1 MKWPAAALWLA
12 LAWQQD
18 PAQQGLKA
26 LEEQKYQE
34 AAEWFAR
41 AVEADPDDYGALFHL
56 ALAHSLLGKDEQ
68 AIAAYRRVLQL
79 KPGLYEAEL
88 NLGIL
93 LLRQKRAQDAI
104 PHLEAA
110 AQQKPELARP
120 RVHWG
125 LALLEAARYEQALQ
139 VLGEAL
145 RLDANSALAHLGMAR
160 ALAKLNRLEDAAIHF
175 RMAAGLDPDFK
186 DALWELAALYEAAGR
201 PEHAI
206 ALYAQFPDHAGARE
220 RLGRLLLETGR
231 ASEAIPHLE
240 WAVAHSPTPANRSA
254 LALAYSKAGEPEKAL
269 EQMQQAL
276 ALAPG
281 DPDLRLLHGRLLRD
295 HKRFAEAAGEF
306 QRYVHARPDSVEG
319 WSELAAMLV
328 SLEQYP
334 QALVALDRVRA
345 LNGETAGHHYLRAI
359 VLDKSRDYK
368 GALAAYQAFLAASQ
382 GRFPNEEFKAR
393 QRIRILEKELERR

>member
-1 MKWPAAALWLA
+1 MRWLAAPLWLA

-18 PAQQGLKA
+18 PAQQGLQA
-26 LEEQKYQE
+26 LEEHKYRE

-41 AVEADPDDYGALFHL
+41 AVEADPNDYGALFHL
-56 ALAHSLLGKDEQ
+56 ALAQSFLGRDDE

-93 LLRQKRAQDAI
+93 LLRQKRAQEAI

-110 AQQKPELARP
+110 AQQKPEVARP
-120 RVHWG
+120 RLHWG
-125 LALLEAARYEQALQ
+125 LALLEAARYEQARQ
-139 VLGEAL
+139 VLGETL

-160 ALAKLNRLEDAAIHF
+160 ALAGQNRLEEAATHF
-175 RMAAGLDPDFK
+175 RKAAELDSGFQ
-186 DALWELAALYEAAGR
+186 DALWELAALYEAAGQR
-201 PEHAI
+201 EQAI

-220 RLGRLLLETGR
+220 RLGRLLLEAGR
-231 ASEAIPHLE
+231 ASEAVAHLE
-240 WAVAHSPTPANRSA
+240 WAVTHSPTAANRSA

-269 EQMQQAL
+269 QQMRQAL

-281 DPDLRLLHGRLLRD
+281 DPDLRLLYGRLLRD
-295 HKRFAEAAGEF
+295 QKRFAEAASEF
-306 QRYVHARPDSVEG
+306 QRYAQARPDSVEG

-334 QALVALDRVRA
+334 QALIALDRVRA
-345 LNGETAGHHYLRAI
+345 LNRESAGHHYLRAI

-382 GRFPNEEFKAR
+382 GRFPDEEFKAR
-393 QRIRILEKELERR
+393 QRIRIIQKELERR

>member
-1 MKWPAAALWLA
+1 MQWLAAALWFA

-18 PAQQGLKA
+18 PAQHGLKA
-26 LEEQKYQE
+26 LEERKYQE

-41 AVEADPDDYGALFHL
+41 AVESDPNDYGALFHL
-56 ALAHSLLGKDEQ
+56 ALAQSLLGKDEE

-93 LLRQKRAQDAI
+93 LLRQKRAQEAI
-104 PHLEAA
+104 PLLEAA
-110 AQQKPELARP
+110 AQKKPELARP
-120 RVHWG
+120 RLHWG
-125 LALLEAARYEQALQ
+125 LALLEVGRYEQARQ

-145 RLDANSALAHLGMAR
+145 QLDPNSALAHLGLAR
-160 ALAKLNRLEDAAIHF
+160 ALAKLNRLDEAATHF
-175 RMAAGLDPDFK
+175 RRAAELDPDFK

-201 PEHAI
+201 REQAI
-206 ALYAQFPDHAGARE
+206 EIYAQFPEHAGARE
-220 RLGRLLLETGR
+220 RLGQLLLQADR
-231 ASEAIPHLE
+231 AREAIPHLE
-240 WAVAHSPTPANRSA
+240 WAVAHSPTVANRSA

-269 EQMQQAL
+269 EQMRQAV
-276 ALAPG
+276 ALAPS
-281 DPDLRLLHGRLLRD
+281 DPELHLLYGRLLRD
-295 HKRFAEAAGEF
+295 QKRFAEAASEF
-306 QRYVHARPDSVEG
+306 QRYTQARPESVEG

-334 QALVALDRVRA
+334 QALMALDRVRA
-345 LNGETAGHHYLRAI
+345 LNGETAGHHFLRAI

-382 GRFPNEEFKAR
+382 GKFPNEEFKAR
-393 QRIRILEKELERR
+393 QRIRILQKELERR